1 MQHSTQRPMA
11 WWAFGLANLA
21 VVLIASL
28 LGWYL
33 LADPQTSPLD
43 VYPLPFNAALFWAL
57 MFVVWT
63 GFNLELAGFDRIPQP
78 WRGIAFTAATAV
90 FAVAVTW
97 LLAHGLG
104 ALDPDF
110 AAGRDGGLGYF
121 TGALFVLFGFST
133 YVMAVVN
140 WNHWP
145 WTDRGLRQPMV
156 GLCEIAF
163 LLGPTILLYVVL
175 GIPAV
180 SERLPDGGPV
190 LELDALLG
198 WYYSV
203 VIAVVLTGL
212 CWENWPWRLAGARA
226 NVALASLVGNVALGT
241 VLFVALRFVVE
252 LVIGTATADEL
263 GAALDQFPSQIGVCW
278 VAWMILWGNAFGNRP
293 TAYGTALDLVCRA
306 ALTFALAVVTFVA
319 YYYVLAEHV
328 LHEPPVAGA
337 LHGNALGFLD
347 WFALVTLLYVVGFG
361 SYPLRAPEVAS
372 VPDAPAAGED
382 ADSRAGSLDIPPLPA
397 G

>member
-1 MQHSTQRPMA
+1 MQHNDRRPMA
-11 WWAFGLANLA
+11 WWAHGLANLA
-21 VVLIASL
+21 VVTTASL

-33 LADPQTSPLD
+33 LADPETSPLD
-43 VYPLPFNAALFWAL
+43 VYPLPFNAALVWAL

-63 GFNLELAGFDRIPQP
+63 GFNLELTGFDKLPQP
-78 WRGIAFTAATAV
+78 WRGLTFTGATAV
-90 FAVAVTW
+90 FSIAVTW

-104 ALDPDF
+104 GLDPDF
-110 AAGRDGGLGYF
+110 AAGREGGLGYF

-163 LLGPTILLYVVL
+163 LLGPTIALYVVL

-180 SERLPDGGPV
+180 SERLPAGGPV
-190 LELDALLG
+190 LELNALLG

-203 VIAVVLTGL
+203 VIAIVLTGL
-212 CWENWPWRLAGARA
+212 CWENWPWRLAGGRGS
-226 NVALASLVGNVALGT
+226 VALVSLVGNVVLGT
-241 VLFVALRFVVE
+241 VLFFVLRAVVE
-252 LVIGTATADEL
+252 VVVGAGTAGEL

-278 VAWMILWGNAFGNRP
+278 VAWMIFWGNAFGNRP
-293 TAYGTALDLVCRA
+293 TAYGTGVNLVCRTA
-306 ALTFALAVVTFVA
+306 ITFGLALATFVA
-319 YYYVLAEHV
+319 YYYVLAERV

-361 SYPLRAPEVAS
+361 SYPLRAPEVAQ
-372 VPDAPAAGED
+372 VPDEPAAD
-382 ADSRAGSLDIPPLPA
+382 LPA
-397 G
+397 PVPAG

>member
-21 VVLIASL
+21 VVVTASL

-33 LADPQTSPLD
+33 LADPETSPLG

-78 WRGIAFTAATAV
+78 WRGVAFTTATAT

-104 ALDPDF
+104 ALDPNF
-110 AAGRDGGLGYF
+110 AGGREGGLGYF

-180 SERLPDGGPV
+180 AARVPEGGPV
-190 LELDALLG
+190 LELNALLG

-203 VIAVVLTGL
+203 VIAIVLTGL
-212 CWENWPWRLAGARA
+212 CWENWPWRLAGGRA
-226 NVALASLVGNVALGT
+226 SVALASLVGNVVLGT
-241 VLFVALRFVVE
+241 VLFLALRLVVE
-252 LVIGTATADEL
+252 VVVGSVTADQL
-263 GAALDQFPSQIGVCW
+263 GAALDQFPAQIGVCW
-278 VAWMILWGNAFGNRP
+278 VAWMIFWGNAFGNRP
-293 TAYGTALDLVCRA
+293 TSYGTAVNLVCRA
-306 ALTFALAVVTFVA
+306 AITFGLAVVTFVA
-319 YYYVLAEHV
+319 YYYVLAERV

-361 SYPLRAPEVAS
+361 SYPLRAPEAAGQPEEPPAELHAPV
-372 VPDAPAAGED
+372 APAAD
-382 ADSRAGSLDIPPLPA
+382 VPPVPA

>member
-1 MQHSTQRPMA
+1 MQHNDSRPMA

-21 VVLIASL
+21 VVLVASL
-28 LGWYL
+28 LGWWL
-33 LADPQTSPLD
+33 LADPETSPLG

-63 GFNLELAGFDRIPQP
+63 GFNLELAGFDRLPQP
-78 WRGIAFTAATAV
+78 LRGVVFTAATAA
-90 FAVAVTW
+90 FAVGVTW
-97 LLAHGLG
+97 LLGHGLG
-104 ALDPDF
+104 ALDPSF

-145 WTDRGLRQPMV
+145 WTDRGLRQPLV

-163 LLGPTILLYVVL
+163 LLGPTLVLYVVL

-180 SERLPDGGPV
+180 ADRLPASGPV
-190 LELDALLG
+190 LELNALLG
-198 WYYSV
+198 WYYSI
-203 VIAVVLTGL
+203 VIAIVLTGL
-212 CWENWPWRLAGARA
+212 CWENWPWRLAGSRGT
-226 NVALASLVGNVALGT
+226 VAAASLVGNVVLGT
-241 VLFVALRFVVE
+241 VLFFVLRAVVE
-252 LVIGTATADEL
+252 AVVGGAAAAQL
-263 GAALDQFPSQIGVCW
+263 GVALDQFPAQIGVCW
-278 VAWMILWGNAFGNRP
+278 VAWMIFWGNAFGNRP
-293 TAYGTALDLVCRA
+293 TAYGTAVNLVCRA
-306 ALTFALAVVTFVA
+306 AITFGLALATFVA

-328 LHEPPVAGA
+328 LHEPSVVGA

-361 SYPLRAPEVAS
+361 SYPLRAPEASDVAD
-372 VPDAPAAGED
+372 VAEAADRGAPAVTD
-382 ADSRAGSLDIPPLPA
+382 TPPAVPA